1 MSDVFKS
8 NKVDIA
14 ERAIKIDNLIS
25 EFKEFK
31 ELTNPGNNIE
41 EMQEA
46 INFIIQ
52 KLAEF
57 EMRIEKLE
65 KEK

>member
-8 NKVDIA
+8 NNINVS
-14 ERAIKIDNLIS
+14 ERALKIDNLIS

-31 ELTNPGNNIE
+31 ELVNPKNNIE
-41 EMQEA
+41 EMKEA

-57 EMRIEKLE
+57 EMRIERLE